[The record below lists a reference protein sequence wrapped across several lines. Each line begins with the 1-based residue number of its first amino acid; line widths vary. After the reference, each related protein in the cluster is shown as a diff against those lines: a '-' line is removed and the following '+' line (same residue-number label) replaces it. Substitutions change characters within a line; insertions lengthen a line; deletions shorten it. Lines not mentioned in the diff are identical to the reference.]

1 MTDEPDLVQNAI
13 EDDERYR
20 AYLKEAE
27 VEHYELMSIEHYKSA
42 FEANPFIHLNDCSTC
57 HSPVVIRCDG
67 YMDSGRAKIFLY
79 VRCDKCGNEA
89 IGDGSESVL
98 AEKWNAA
105 NVEVCQ

>member
-1 MTDEPDLVQNAI
+1 MTDEPDLVQNAL

-27 VEHYELMSIEHYKSA
+27 FEHYELASIEHYKSA

-79 VRCDKCGNEA
+79 VIVPIAPDQKDPVIVFMR
-89 IGDGSESVL
+89 
-98 AEKWNAA
+98 AA
-105 NVEVCQ
+105 GRMAVY